1 MAEPSSL
8 FLRVFSRVERQFA
21 EGRSTPERNR
31 PLTHTHTHA
40 RTHQSGP
47 GLLPSSLLNTPCLLS
62 DKCFNGQ
69 PVSAAAVLR
78 FRPTGYAVR
87 RSALSHPPSPPCY
100 RARFSKTHPS
110 SSRVYTRTHSCAT
123 RFIHDVYS
131 TTITIFFFPPRCGT
145 LGIEL
150 DWFSN
155 DFNSFDREFK
165 QVIAEKIVL
174 NNDKIR
180 LRDSFFF

>member
-1 MAEPSSL
+1 MRRDDL
-8 FLRVFSRVERQFA
+8 C
-21 EGRSTPERNR
+21 RNVR

-40 RTHQSGP
+40 RTHQPGP

-87 RSALSHPPSPPCY
+87 RSALSHPPSAPCY

-110 SSRVYTRTHSCAT
+110 PSRVYTRTHSCAT

-131 TTITIFFFPPRCGT
+131 TTITIFFPPAVRNTRNRIG
-145 LGIEL
+145 LI
-150 DWFSN
+150 
-155 DFNSFDREFK
+155 FK
-165 QVIAEKIVL
+165 
-174 NNDKIR
+174 R
-180 LRDSFFF
+180 F